1 MELWRRVWGEAKR
14 ILCGGTVLL
23 LAAVPSFGGDDSRLF
38 TSGFEAFSG
47 GDSKQAARTLGHLL
61 EAYPGT
67 RLRELALF
75 YLARAHFRAGN
86 QEDAARAMTRLLQ
99 EYPGTSLSAK
109 AEKELMGLVVRYRR
123 GEKLSRG
130 DDELDALPAGTLA
143 AVSAASENE
152 AAGLPEKNADREKS
166 EQERVAREQAAREEA
181 ARRKA
186 EAERLARERAE
197 AERRAQEEAER
208 ERVAREQ
215 AAREEAARRKA
226 ETERLARERAE
237 AERRAQEQAERERV
251 AREQAAREEAARR
264 KAETERLAREQAEA
278 ERRAREQAEAERR
291 AREEAERVRLSR
303 RKEQPVRENVPAK
316 RPAAPLPAAAAPVA
330 AQGAGAEISGPLLRA
345 VVKTDTT
352 ELTPGDQVEYLV
364 TLLNVGGRR
373 AEGVALRLMFPDG
386 AYEPVDFARSGFRNE
401 GGGALVLDDVAI
413 DSGQALEYP
422 VVFRVRNDAVM
433 GQELRCSVRLLNGAI
448 GTWDSY
454 RSRASFVRAPRRP

>member
-1 MELWRRVWGEAKR
+1 MAAGNGSMGEVADMELWRRVWGEAKR

-197 AERRAQEEAER
+197 AERRAQE
-208 ERVAREQ
+208 
-215 AAREEAARRKA
+215 
-226 ETERLARERAE
+226 
-237 AERRAQEQAERERV
+237 QAERERV

-264 KAETERLAREQAEA
+264 KAETERL
-278 ERRAREQAEAERR
+278 AREQAEAERR